1 MSQRYLMGS
10 SNLNNQLNN
19 LKIPNF
25 NGSSRLPSDDLLSTH
40 PLLTHEP
47 EQSLKANV
55 STEIEEKIIII
66 SSEDRDFTNESLFDF
81 RISFNKSSS
90 RFIKTPVYFNNKTVP
105 QNIYEREKGIAG
117 GLNTN
122 GWVDITGREYPK
134 YDPSLEPGEIVSFDS
149 ILDMT
154 NSNISVNTDSNNMLS
169 IKLIKAIIPNNLLTL
184 DEVDVTYIPNI
195 DYLRVNINPLDNNY
209 SSSNNNINNSTDI
222 LVRHKTIDLGFTYFP
237 INEYALSFDP
247 PRNGLNQFNLSIRPN
262 YYPDL
267 MSEKQKITFDAL
279 FTNDVVSLLDIDFF
293 DSVIRLS
300 TTYFRMNYWKKGMI
314 IKIKNLLP
322 NLLKNENVNFT
333 LLKSIETYFNENPLV
348 ILYTCLRLPDGN
360 LPENSFLGNTVFLA
374 APHDPNKYYT
384 ELDNQNTKKYLK
396 EIKTIF
402 PESTLHEIKRNYLK
416 YYTTVF
422 SFNKF
427 SEVLASIKTLKVN
440 FKKQIENIPRENDT
454 AVINLSLQCLYVFKI
469 RYLKTKIDFNQKQ
482 LKDT

>member
-1 MSQRYLMGS
+1 MSQQYLTGTA
-10 SNLNNQLNN
+10 NLNKQLLNLNIPDYNQ
-19 LKIPNF
+19 
-25 NGSSRLPSDDLLSTH
+25 SSKLLSDDLLSTH
-40 PLLTHEP
+40 PFLTNEQEEP
-47 EQSLKANV
+47 LKATV
-55 STEIEEKIIII
+55 STEVETKIIII
-66 SSEDRDFTNESLFDF
+66 SSEDRDFFNESLFDF

-90 RFIKTPVYFNNKTVP
+90 KFINTPVYYNNRTVP
-105 QNIYEREKGIAG
+105 QNIYERENGITG
-117 GLNTN
+117 SLNTN
-122 GWVDITGREYPK
+122 GWVDSNGKKYPK
-134 YDPSLEPGEIVSFDS
+134 YDSSLDPGEIVSFDS
-149 ILDMT
+149 ILDVT
-154 NSNISVNTDSNNMLS
+154 KSYASVNTNNNNMLS
-169 IKLIKAIIPNNLLTL
+169 IKLIKAIIPNNFHSS
-184 DEVDVTYIPNI
+184 DDIDVINTPNI
-195 DYLRVNINPLDNNY
+195 NYLRVNINPLDNNY
-209 SSSNNNINNSTDI
+209 ITSNSNLSKSTDI
-222 LVRHKTIDLGFTYFP
+222 LVRHQHLDLGFTYLP

-374 APHDPNKYYT
+374 APHEPNKYYT

-396 EIKTIF
+396 EIKNIF
-402 PESTLHEIKRNYLK
+402 PESTLPEIKRNYLK

-427 SEVLASIKTLKVN
+427 SEVLASLKTLKVN
-440 FKKQIENIPRENDT
+440 FKKQIENIPQKDDT
-454 AVINLSLQCLYVFKI
+454 IVINMSMQCLYVFKI
-469 RYLKTKIDFNQKQ
+469 KYLKPKIDFIQRQ
-482 LKDT
+482 VKDT